1 MPQIPGITVDQH
13 HPRLRENRPPGSQW
27 VDGFRFTHQRPT
39 RRGQRLKSIHIDA
52 SGKVF
57 AVSPQSGSTQRRI
70 AIVSIEGLAKPAVG
84 FRIDAVM
91 NLGPIDANQANL

>member
-1 MPQIPGITVDQH
+1 
-13 HPRLRENRPPGSQW
+13 
-27 VDGFRFTHQRPT
+27 
-39 RRGQRLKSIHIDA
+39 
-52 SGKVF
+52 
-57 AVSPQSGSTQRRI
+57 VSPQSGSTQRRI